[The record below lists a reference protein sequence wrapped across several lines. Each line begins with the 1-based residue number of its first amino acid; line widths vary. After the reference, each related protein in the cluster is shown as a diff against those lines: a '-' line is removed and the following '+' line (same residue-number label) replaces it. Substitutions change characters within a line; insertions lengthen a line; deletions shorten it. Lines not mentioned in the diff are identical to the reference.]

1 MKLYVKLI
9 KLKVVQCRLVTV
21 SVYQF
26 KIPRFCDK
34 GISNWI
40 YSRVGIHVLAYFQLV
55 YEHGLRALWR
65 PLSIVRSNSVFTIFT
80 ARRYAYAV
88 VKVRGWGLGG
98 GAQPPAPI

>member
-1 MKLYVKLI
+1 MCKSVATLAYLAKIDCSVMKLYVKLI

-55 YEHGLRALWR
+55 YEHGLRALA
-65 PLSIVRSNSVFTIFT
+65 PSVDS
-80 ARRYAYAV
+80 
-88 VKVRGWGLGG
+88 
-98 GAQPPAPI
+98 